1 MNFFE
6 PQNHY
11 RQHGYFVVRD
21 YFDAPSIDR
30 LTAVIKRFHAAWLE
44 VNREFYQ
51 RQAVNSAYLTN
62 PQFLNQDDR
71 LSLFKWISS
80 DQMVHAVE
88 GLFPAGMAFMNTQLF
103 FDPFNA
109 NQKNYW
115 HRDPQYHLSL
125 EEQKASLQN
134 QNVIHCR
141 IPLFDEPGLELVPG
155 THKRWDSETELNTRL
170 ARNGCQVSDQL
181 SNGVEIPL
189 NSGDLL
195 VFSANMIHRG
205 LYGLDRLSLD
215 ILFCDNDPT
224 LLQHCDPQSL
234 PDSTMRQRLQN
245 PGIFVKPTST
255 VEL

>member
-1 MNFFE
+1 MDFIE
-6 PQNHY
+6 LHKHY
-11 RQHGYFVVRD
+11 QQHGFFVVRD
-21 YFDAPSIDR
+21 YFDAER
-30 LTAVIKRFHAAWLE
+30 LDQLRAIIKRFHEAWLE
-44 VNREFYQ
+44 INREFYQ
-51 RQAVNSAYLTN
+51 RQAINSAYLTK
-62 PQFLNQDDR
+62 PPLLDQQDR

-80 DQMVHAVE
+80 DQIVHAVKS
-88 GLFPAGMAFMNTQLF
+88 LFPADMAFMNTQLF
-103 FDPFNA
+103 FDPSNT

-125 EEQKASLQN
+125 EEQKESLIN
-134 QNVIHCR
+134 QNVLHCR

-170 ARNGCQVSDQL
+170 ARNGYQVSDQL
-181 SNGVEIPL
+181 SNGIEIPL

-215 ILFCDNDPT
+215 ILFCDNNPT

-234 PDSTMRQRLQN
+234 PDSTMLQRLKN
-245 PGIFVKPTST
+245 PDIFVKPKPAA
-255 VEL
+255 EL